1 MTSARASNGLNSD
14 IASQTELIRL
24 RYNPHDE
31 SVFLQQQAADAKL
44 AMQQTL
50 AELRETAQAL
60 SDIPAW
66 TQQYP
71 WLTVGA
77 ACAAG
82 FVTSVLLT
90 APRRRSDEAS
100 KPASH
105 ASSLTSFL
113 QSTLFT
119 LLRSAL
125 MGVVA
130 SAIQAQTQPPDAAHS
145 EMSDT

>member
-1 MTSARASNGLNSD
+1 MTSVRASNGLSSD
-14 IASQTELIRL
+14 IAPPTELITL

-31 SVFLQQQAADAKL
+31 SIFLQQQAADAKL

-82 FVTSVLLT
+82 FATSMLLT
-90 APRRRSDEAS
+90 SSRRQSDEARE
-100 KPASH
+100 PASH
-105 ASSLTSFL
+105 ASSLTSYL
-113 QSTLFT
+113 RSTLFT
-119 LLRSAL
+119 LLRSTL
-125 MGVVA
+125 MGAVA
-130 SAIQAQTQPPDAAHS
+130 SAIQALTQPPDADYS
-145 EMSDT
+145 EMSDA